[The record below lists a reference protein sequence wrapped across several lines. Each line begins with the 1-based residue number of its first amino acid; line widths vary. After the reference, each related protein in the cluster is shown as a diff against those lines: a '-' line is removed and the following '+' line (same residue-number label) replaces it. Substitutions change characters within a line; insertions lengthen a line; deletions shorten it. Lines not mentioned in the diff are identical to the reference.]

1 MADQKI
7 SQLTAVTT
15 PLGGTE
21 VLPIVQS
28 GSTKKVTV
36 TEMMQRNSRQT
47 LSLRL
52 GQPTHIERR

>member
-28 GSTKKVTV
+28 GSTK
-36 TEMMQRNSRQT
+36 R
-47 LSLRL
+47 LRL
-52 GQPTHIERR
+52 QK